1 MPIQKVDADIIVAR
15 ALRLFKERGYQAT
28 SMADIGAA
36 CGLLKGSIYHH
47 FPSKEVLA
55 LAAMDYVQ
63 TYFSEH
69 VFHHAYASDLNPQRK
84 LKLLIKAS
92 ETYFLGSK
100 GGCLMGN
107 LALETVDVL
116 PQFGKVIKRYFDDWA
131 KALTHILRAKFPLK
145 QARRLAKQSVAEIQG
160 AIMMMRVYKTSEC
173 FLLANRRLLGML
185 TD

>member
-1 MPIQKVDADIIVAR
+1 MPLQKVDADIIIAR

-55 LAAMDYVQ
+55 LAVMDYVQ
-63 TYFSEH
+63 TYFTEN
-69 VFHHAYASDLNPQRK
+69 VFQHAYASDLPPQRR

-92 ETYFLGSK
+92 ETYFLGRK

-116 PQFGKVIKRYFDDWA
+116 PQFGKAIKRYFDDWA
-131 KALTHILRAKFPLK
+131 KALTHILRTKFPLK
-145 QARRLAKQSVAEIQG
+145 QARQLAQQAVAEIQG
-160 AIMMMRVYKTSEC
+160 GIMMMRVYKSSEC
-173 FLLANRRLLGML
+173 FLLANRRLLDL
-185 TD
+185 LAD